1 MIRVAAVG
9 DLHIRP
15 AMASRLRPAYQRAA
29 EVADVLLLAGDLTE
43 EGDAAS
49 AAEVCAVFGGLDLPV
64 VAVLGN
70 HDYDRGEQ
78 TAIAELL
85 TAAGVIVLEGS
96 ATIVDT
102 ARGRVGVAGAKGFC
116 GGFQGALAAVH
127 GEDAMKVFARRAE
140 QGAQELRASFA
151 ALTRAESRRS
161 GPAGDA
167 RLPRIALMHY
177 SPVRDTLA
185 GEPTELYPFLGN
197 YLLAEAVDGLPP
209 RAPRH
214 AHAHASAQAVP
225 TTAAEAGADASAD
238 AAHPSSASGPTSAS
252 GDASG
257 TAGTGSSAGV
267 GPVTLALHGHAHYG
281 TERGRTPGG
290 VPVRNVAAPV
300 IGRPFAVYQLAAL
313 DDDHGA
319 ADGPRRTC

>member
-1 MIRVAAVG
+1 
-9 DLHIRP
+9 
-15 AMASRLRPAYQRAA
+15 MASRLRPAYQRAA

-78 TAIAELL
+78 AAIAELL

-102 ARGRVGVAGAKGFC
+102 ARGRVGVAGSKGFC

-127 GEDAMKVFARRAE
+127 GEDEMKVFARRAE
-140 QGAQELRASFA
+140 QGAQELRAALA
-151 ALTRAESRRS
+151 ALSRAESRRS
-161 GPAGDA
+161 GPSGDA

-197 YLLAEAVDGLPP
+197 HLLAEAVDGLPP

-214 AHAHASAQAVP
+214 ARASAEAVRS
-225 TTAAEAGADASAD
+225 TAAEAGADASAD
-238 AAHPSSASGPTSAS
+238 TDTDTAHPSSAAGLTCAS

-257 TAGTGSSAGV
+257 LAGTGSSAGI

-313 DDDHGA
+313 DDDHG
-319 ADGPRRTC
+319 